1 MAIDLQHL
9 WAVGEVFTA
18 GNANTYLGPP
28 SPRVEIDVFA
38 TSPSHVN
45 WDTLTADA
53 SGVYGFVKASTAA
66 QNNEINWDIV
76 LGNGTWTFELMS
88 QKTTSYGIATVQ
100 LSVDGSVFT
109 SVGSAPYNG
118 SASTID
124 TYNAALT
131 HNVRDRITG
140 ITIATTGIYRLKLLM
155 ATKNGSST
163 NYTAAIQHAAFWRT
177 A

>member
-1 MAIDLQHL
+1 VAIDLQHL
-9 WAVGEVFTA
+9 WGVGEVATA
-18 GNANTYLGPP
+18 ANFNNFIGPP
-28 SPRVEIDVFA
+28 SPRVDIDVFA

-66 QNNEINWDIV
+66 VNNEINWDIV
-76 LGNGTWTFELMS
+76 LGQGTWTFELMS
-88 QKTTSYGIATVQ
+88 QKTTTYGIATVQ
-100 LSVDGSVFT
+100 LSVDGSAFT
-109 SVGSAPYNG
+109 NVGSAPYNG

-124 TYNAALT
+124 TYNASLI

-140 ITIATTGIYRLKLLM
+140 ITIGTTGIYRLKLLM
-155 ATKNGSST
+155 ATKNASST
-163 NYTAAIQHAAFWRT
+163 NFTGAIQHAAFWRT